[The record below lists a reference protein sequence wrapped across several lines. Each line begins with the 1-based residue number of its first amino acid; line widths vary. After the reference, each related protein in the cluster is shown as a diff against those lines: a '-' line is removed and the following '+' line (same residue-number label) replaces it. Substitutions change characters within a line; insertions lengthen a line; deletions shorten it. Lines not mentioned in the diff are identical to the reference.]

1 MKSARAR
8 GVAPF
13 GALGND
19 QRGGCASTDPG
30 REVGAS
36 VSCESTRTKAIF
48 DVVVFVAAAAVAA
61 AVSIVV
67 VAVVIVV
74 AVGLT
79 LL

>member
-48 DVVVFVAAAAVAA
+48 DVVFVAAAAVAA